1 MNEKEL
7 ANKLA
12 ELEAKKKAIREK
24 ADSEIAAVKKE
35 MADKLAKQKTTERRL
50 RAQTIKAEKKRDD
63 HAKII
68 LGVAVVAFCQQQKQ
82 AAKPF
87 LDFLPGFYEDTQER
101 LEAAQHGL
109 TLAVVKP
116 KSNTDKDG

>member
-24 ADSEIAAVKKE
+24 ADSEIAAVKRE

-68 LGVAVVAFCQQQKQ
+68 LGVAAVAFCQQHKQ
-82 AAKPF
+82 DAQPF
-87 LDFLPGFYEDTQER
+87 LSPLKLLRGSSREVGSGTTWP
-101 LEAAQHGL
+101 
-109 TLAVVKP
+109 
-116 KSNTDKDG
+116 NTGCG